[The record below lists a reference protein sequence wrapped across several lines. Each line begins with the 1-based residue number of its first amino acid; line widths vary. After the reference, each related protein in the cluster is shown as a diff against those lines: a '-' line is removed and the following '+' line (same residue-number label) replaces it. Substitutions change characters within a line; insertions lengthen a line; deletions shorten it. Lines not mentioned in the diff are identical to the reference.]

1 MTFQTFE
8 TWFMILSMWFIIGNP
23 MNVILYGESGGQEVN
38 ADAAGSL
45 EPNIVLALYIISLLL
60 MLPRFGQVLYHI
72 LKGNFLIWIM
82 VFMILASTAWSE
94 FPDITLRRGLIVFGA
109 ACYGT
114 YFATCFPFQKQIQ
127 IMATVFFASIVTSL
141 VFAIVLPKYG
151 IMSMPP
157 HVGAWRG
164 VYIHKQ
170 HLGTMMSLLS
180 AFFLILWKSEIWREK
195 KGLALLG
202 VALSIFLVLMSKSS
216 TGLISVILLA
226 TCVHIFQWRR
236 FRPDIIAF
244 ILITS
249 ILFIGSVVIYL
260 VDNAAIIVGFLGK
273 DLTLSGR
280 DQLWGAILQM
290 VNQRPWFGY
299 GYEAFWYVTGQSS
312 LPDLVWNMIG
322 WDAPHAHNGLLEILL
337 ALGWIGAGLFLVT
350 FVSNIWRSLQRIAI
364 NPSATSYC
372 SMIFLIYIVLT
383 NITEK
388 NFFGSN
394 LTWILYV
401 WIGFVPI
408 VQSRLQ
414 SSSSQSII
422 QNYAIPVGYL
432 YTDRQNITPGPRD
445 LKG

>member
-1 MTFQTFE
+1 MTFQTVE
-8 TWFMILSMWFIIGNP
+8 TWFIISSMWFIIGNP
-23 MNVILYGESGGQEVN
+23 MNVILYGESGGQEVD
-38 ADAAGSL
+38 ATAAGSL

-60 MLPRFGQVLYHI
+60 MLPRLGQVLYHI

-82 VFMILASTAWSE
+82 VFMILCSTGWSD

-127 IMATVFFASIVTSL
+127 IMATVFLASVVTSL
-141 VFAIVLPKYG
+141 VFTILLPKYG

-170 HLGTMMSLLS
+170 HLGTQMSLMS
-180 AFFLILWKSEIWREK
+180 AFFLILFKSEVWREK
-195 KGLALLG
+195 KGMALLG
-202 VALSIFLVLMSKSS
+202 VALSIFLVLASKSS

-244 ILITS
+244 ILITT
-249 ILFIGSVVIYL
+249 ILSIGSIVIYL

-280 DQLWGAILQM
+280 DQLWGAVLQM
-290 VNQRPWFGY
+290 VSQRPWFGY

-312 LPDLVWNMIG
+312 RPDLIWNMIG

-337 ALGWIGAGLFLVT
+337 ALGWVGAGIFQVT

-364 NPSATSYC
+364 NPSATSYY
-372 SMIFLIYIVLT
+372 SMIFLIYIILT

-401 WIGFVPI
+401 WMGFVPI

-414 SSSSQSII
+414 STSQNVI

-432 YTDRQNITPGPRD
+432 CIDRQNI
-445 LKG
+445 KSKSNN

>member
-1 MTFQTFE
+1 LQ
-8 TWFMILSMWFIIGNP
+8 P
-23 MNVILYGESGGQEVN
+23 
-38 ADAAGSL
+38 
-45 EPNIVLALYIISLLL
+45 
-60 MLPRFGQVLYHI
+60 
-72 LKGNFLIWIM
+72 
-82 VFMILASTAWSE
+82 
-94 FPDITLRRGLIVFGA
+94 
-109 ACYGT
+109 AC
-114 YFATCFPFQKQIQ
+114 
-127 IMATVFFASIVTSL
+127 
-141 VFAIVLPKYG
+141 
-151 IMSMPP
+151 
-157 HVGAWRG
+157 
-164 VYIHKQ
+164 
-170 HLGTMMSLLS
+170 
-180 AFFLILWKSEIWREK
+180 
-195 KGLALLG
+195 
-202 VALSIFLVLMSKSS
+202 
-216 TGLISVILLA
+216 
-226 TCVHIFQWRR
+226 
-236 FRPDIIAF
+236 
-244 ILITS
+244 